1 MTSSLGYGV
10 EQSLTCDS
18 SIDPIDTL
26 NFNSYR
32 CVNFEKSL
40 TKLFVIKKV
49 RNVVFVQKQ

>member
-1 MTSSLGYGV
+1 MTSSLSYGV